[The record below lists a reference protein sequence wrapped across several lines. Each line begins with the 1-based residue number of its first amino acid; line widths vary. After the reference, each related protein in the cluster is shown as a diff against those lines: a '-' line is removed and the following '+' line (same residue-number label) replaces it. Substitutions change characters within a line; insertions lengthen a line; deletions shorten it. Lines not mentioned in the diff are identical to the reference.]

1 MDMPRYF
8 YKNTYHHLY
17 NRGVD
22 KKKIFFDEKDY
33 LYFMRKMTE
42 YKKKYLIKILCY
54 CLMPNHFHLYVKQTE
69 DTGISEFIR
78 DLINA
83 YTRGTNV
90 RYKSKGF
97 LFESKTK
104 SKIITEDE
112 YYRWICKYILI
123 NPVTAGLVNTA
134 EDWEYSSAKEYFG
147 LKEEGITDIE
157 EILSKYKN
165 TEDLKTF
172 IKTNFSKFDC
182 SVLF

>member
-22 KKKIFFDEKDY
+22 KKKIFFDKKDY
-33 LYFMRKMTE
+33 LYFIRKMNE

-54 CLMPNHFHLYVKQTE
+54 CLMPNHFHLFVKQTE

-90 RYKSKGF
+90 RYKKTGF

-104 SKIITEDE
+104 SKIIAEQD
-112 YYRWICKYILI
+112 YFVWLCKYSLT
-123 NPVTAGLVNTA
+123 NPVTAGLVKA
-134 EDWEYSSAKEYFG
+134 SEQWEYSSAKEYFG
-147 LKEEGITDIE
+147 LKQKGITDTD
-157 EILSKYKN
+157 EILSRYKN
-165 TEDLKTF
+165 TEDFKTF
-172 IKTNFSKFDC
+172 ITTDLSKFDY
-182 SVLF
+182 SILF